1 MLESHRLIQSRD
13 VNEIE
18 AAWIEHSRGNRV
30 DMSGAGA
37 ASEFVANLAGF
48 EDGSVT
54 YCRYGSPISVSFAA
68 ADYTRL
74 IYQMCDG
81 SAITLEG
88 EASDIK
94 ACRAGCLIPAG
105 RLWRARHA
113 DEIEDLAVRIPTTTL
128 QRKLTAYLG
137 SDRQALELLQPAA
150 ADPTGAM
157 ELRQRIVDFATAL
170 ESAERQFLPNLVTTF
185 LDDISLRML
194 TCFSQ
199 EVLAE
204 ERTPP
209 ALSAV
214 QLGRAEEYLVAHFAE
229 PLTLETLAD
238 VCGVSARSVIWYFQV
253 KHGFTPWQYLERAR
267 VQNAHVQL
275 RVLSGRTVESVAL
288 HCGFPSVAA
297 LERSYLQQF
306 GVPPTQRQA

>member
-81 SAITLEG
+81 SAISLQG
-88 EASDIK
+88 EASDIE
-94 ACRAGCLIPAG
+94 ASGAGCLIPAG
-105 RLWRARHA
+105 RLWHARHVK
-113 DEIEDLAVRIPTTTL
+113 EIEDLAVRIPTATL
-128 QRKLTAYLG
+128 QRKLSAYLG
-137 SDRQALELLQPAA
+137 SDRQALDLLQPAA
-150 ADPTGAM
+150 ADPKGAM

-170 ESAERQFLPNLVTTF
+170 ENGKQQFLPNLVTSF

-199 EVLAE
+199 EVLAAQ
-204 ERTPP
+204 RTPA

-238 VCGVSARSVIWYFQV
+238 VCGVSARSVIWYFQI
-253 KHGFTPWQYLERAR
+253 KHGLTPWQYLERAR
-267 VQNAHVQL
+267 VQIAHVQL
-275 RVLSGRTVESVAL
+275 RILSGHTVESVAL

-297 LERSYLQQF
+297 LERSYQQQF
-306 GVPPTQRQA
+306 GVPPTQRPA

>member
-1 MLESHRLIQSRD
+1 MLESHRLIQTSD
-13 VNEIE
+13 ANEIE
-18 AAWIEHSRGNRV
+18 AAWIEHSRGSRV

-37 ASEFVANLAGF
+37 ESEFVANLARF
-48 EDGSVT
+48 DDGSVT
-54 YCRYGSPISVSFAA
+54 YCRYGLPISVSFAA

-74 IYQMCDG
+74 IYQMCDS

-88 EASDIK
+88 ATSDIEAS
-94 ACRAGCLIPAG
+94 RAGCLIPAG
-105 RLWRARHA
+105 RLWHARHA
-113 DEIEDLAVRIPTTTL
+113 DQIEDLAVRIPTATL
-128 QRKLTAYLG
+128 QRKLSAYLG
-137 SDRQALELLQPAA
+137 SDRQALDLLQPAA

-157 ELRQRIVDFATAL
+157 ELRQRIVDFATAVDN
-170 ESAERQFLPNLVTTF
+170 AKAPFLPNLVPTF

-199 EVLAE
+199 EVLAQ

-214 QLGRAEEYLVAHFAE
+214 QLGRAEEYLVEHFAE
-229 PLTLETLAD
+229 PLTLETLAE

-253 KHGFTPWQYLERAR
+253 KHGLTPWQYLERAR
-267 VQNAHVQL
+267 VQIAHVQL
-275 RVLSGRTVESVAL
+275 RVLSGHTVESVAL

-297 LERSYLQQF
+297 LERSYQQQF
-306 GVPPTQRQA
+306 GMPPTQRPA

>member
-1 MLESHRLIQSRD
+1 MLESHRLLQTSD
-13 VNEIE
+13 ANEIE
-18 AAWIEHSRGNRV
+18 AGWIEHSRGSRV
-30 DMSGAGA
+30 EMSGAGTE
-37 ASEFVANLAGF
+37 SEFVANLAQF
-48 EDGSVT
+48 DDGSVT

-74 IYQMCDG
+74 IYQMCDS

-94 ACRAGCLIPAG
+94 ASRAGCLIPAG

-113 DEIEDLAVRIPTTTL
+113 EEIEDLAVRIPTTTL
-128 QRKLTAYLG
+128 QRKLSAYLG
-137 SDRQALELLQPAA
+137 SDRQALDLLQPAA

-157 ELRQRIVDFATAL
+157 ELRQRIVDFATAVDN
-170 ESAERQFLPNLVTTF
+170 AKAPFLPNLVPTF

-199 EVLAE
+199 EVLAQ

-229 PLTLETLAD
+229 PLTLEKLAE

-253 KHGFTPWQYLERAR
+253 KHGLTPWQYLERAR
-267 VQNAHVQL
+267 VQIAHVQL
-275 RVLSGRTVESVAL
+275 RVLSGHTVESVAL

-297 LERSYLQQF
+297 LERSYQQQF
-306 GVPPTQRQA
+306 GVPPTQRPA

>member
-1 MLESHRLIQSRD
+1 MLESHRLLQTSD
-13 VNEIE
+13 ANEIE
-18 AAWIEHSRGNRV
+18 AGWIEHSRGSRV
-30 DMSGAGA
+30 EMSGAGTET
-37 ASEFVANLAGF
+37 EFVANLARF
-48 EDGSVT
+48 DDGSVT

-81 SAITLEG
+81 SAISLQG
-88 EASDIK
+88 EASDIE
-94 ACRAGCLIPAG
+94 ASGAGCLIPAG
-105 RLWRARHA
+105 RLWHARHVK
-113 DEIEDLAVRIPTTTL
+113 EIEDLAVRIPTATL
-128 QRKLTAYLG
+128 QRKLSAYLG
-137 SDRQALELLQPAA
+137 SDRQALDLLQPAA
-150 ADPTGAM
+150 ADPKGAM

-170 ESAERQFLPNLVTTF
+170 ENGKQQFLPNLVTSF

-199 EVLAE
+199 EVLAAQ
-204 ERTPP
+204 RTPA

-238 VCGVSARSVIWYFQV
+238 VCGVSARSVIWYFQI
-253 KHGFTPWQYLERAR
+253 KHGLTPWQYLERAR
-267 VQNAHVQL
+267 VQIAHVQL
-275 RVLSGRTVESVAL
+275 RILSGHTVESVAL

-297 LERSYLQQF
+297 LERSYQQQF
-306 GVPPTQRQA
+306 GVPPTQRPA